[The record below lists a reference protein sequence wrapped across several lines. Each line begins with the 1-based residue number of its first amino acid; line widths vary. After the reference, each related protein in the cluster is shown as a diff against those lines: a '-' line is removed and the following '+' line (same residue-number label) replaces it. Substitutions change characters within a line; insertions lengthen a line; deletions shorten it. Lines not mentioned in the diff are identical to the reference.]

1 VGLSRV
7 DQGTGQRLSTEERVR
22 QAALRLFA
30 AKGFEATGIRD
41 IATEAG
47 ISVASLYHYMSTKD
61 ELLQAIMEYG
71 LKRLH
76 RQAAWTLEQVDG
88 PVEQLAALVQL
99 HVWTHGVRQQSAL
112 VVDREIRSLSGES
125 LERIRALRDGYEQL
139 WRDVIRRG
147 VVEEIMHVVDPKL
160 TSFAL
165 LEMCTG
171 VSHWFSATGEL
182 TLSYIAEVYADSALA
197 LVRATRGRRPVR
209 ITELRLPRP
218 EDAPDMDP
226 SEAADVTVP

>member
-1 VGLSRV
+1 LN
-7 DQGTGQRLSTEERVR
+7 TEERVH

-47 ISVASLYHYMSTKD
+47 ISVASLYHYMSSKE
-61 ELLQAIMEYG
+61 ELLLGIMEYG
-71 LKRLH
+71 LTRLH
-76 RQAAWTLEQVDG
+76 RQATWIVSQTAT
-88 PVEQLAALVQL
+88 PVEQLASLVQL

-112 VVDREIRSLSGES
+112 VVDREIRSLGGEQ
-125 LERIRALRDGYEQL
+125 LEHVRALRDRYELL

-147 VVEEIMHVVDPKL
+147 AADESMHVLDPKL

-171 VSHWFSATGEL
+171 VSHWYSTTGEL
-182 TLSYIAEVYADSALA
+182 TLSYIAEVYADAALG
-197 LVRATRGRRPVR
+197 LVRATRDGRSVR
-209 ITELRLPRP
+209 ARELALPRP
-218 EDAPDMDP
+218 EEVPDMG
-226 SEAADVTVP
+226 AAGAVDVTVP